1 MQLPVT
7 QARSPF
13 VQTTLLPPRAPQAP
27 QLPDPWTVNE
37 ADIPRTGQQ
46 VEALQLRQK
55 ALRTELQDAAERR
68 NSIMSRMRDAPSAA
82 LPGLE
87 ARLKVVDARIV
98 NLETEISKNAAALNR
113 APAEAVVAGTKQA
126 PDPGVVIAGIV
137 DDIVPIVAIISM
149 FVFAPIAFSIA
160 RFFWRR
166 TAAPA
171 RVSGPDPATQQKL
184 EQLQQAVDT
193 IAIEIERIS
202 EGQRFV
208 TRLLNERSAPA
219 RSRIGE

>member
-1 MQLPVT
+1 M
-7 QARSPF
+7 
-13 VQTTLLPPRAPQAP
+13 QTTLLPPRAPQAP
-27 QLPDPWTVNE
+27 QLPDPWVVNE

-55 ALRTELQDAAERR
+55 GLRSELQDAAERR
-68 NSIMSRMRDAPSAA
+68 NSIMGRMHGAHPSA

-87 ARLKVVDARIV
+87 ARLRVIDARIV

-113 APAEAVVAGTKQA
+113 APAEAVVAGTKQT
-126 PDPGVVIAGIV
+126 PDPGVIVAGLI
-137 DDIVPIVAIISM
+137 DDIVPIVAIVSTL
-149 FVFAPIAFSIA
+149 VFAPIAFAIA

-166 TAAPA
+166 TSAPA
-171 RVSGPDPATQQKL
+171 RVAGPDPATHQRL

-208 TRLLNERSAPA
+208 TRLLNERSVGNGEAA
-219 RSRIGE
+219 RSLRMGD